1 MFRHRLLRQCILHG
15 DIIVG
20 MPKFVIGGRQSICGK
35 PRIMNRI
42 RFSNEDESYNLVVGQ
57 VFGKRPM
64 NDSKHVVAGR
74 LAIAIS
80 CRWSQ
85 LSVAAK

>member
-1 MFRHRLLRQCILHG
+1 
-15 DIIVG
+15 
-20 MPKFVIGGRQSICGK
+20 
-35 PRIMNRI
+35 MNRI

-74 LAIAIS
+74 LASPLAAVGHS
-80 CRWSQ
+80 YQ
-85 LSVAAK
+85 LLPNELDVTTW